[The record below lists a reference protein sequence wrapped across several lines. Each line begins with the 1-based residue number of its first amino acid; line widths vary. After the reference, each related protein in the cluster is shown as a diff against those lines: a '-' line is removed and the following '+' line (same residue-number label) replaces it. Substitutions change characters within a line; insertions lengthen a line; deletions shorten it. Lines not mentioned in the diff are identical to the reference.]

1 MAQRAPRPTS
11 TSRRTYRMAPLS
23 FDDFLELT
31 RRSLRSVA
39 QDSMTPGTRVPTL
52 CEHGCEVEILDRC
65 CHGCASIVIELMIAG
80 HRWNELPSQEPE
92 SGQESEGKQPSMS
105 APRSFY

>member
-1 MAQRAPRPTS
+1 MAR
-11 TSRRTYRMAPLS
+11 LS
-23 FDDFLELT
+23 FDDFLERT
-31 RRSLRSVA
+31 GRSLRSVA